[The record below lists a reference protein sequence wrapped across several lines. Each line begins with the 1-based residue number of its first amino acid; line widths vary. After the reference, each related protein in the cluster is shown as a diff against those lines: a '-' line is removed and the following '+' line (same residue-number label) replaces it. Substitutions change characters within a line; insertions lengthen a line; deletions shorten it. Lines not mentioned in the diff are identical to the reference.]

1 MKKLA
6 LALTPVALAG
16 CATLFDGS
24 TQTVKIDSDTD
35 GAQYAITN
43 RAGNTVKSG
52 VAPATV
58 KLKGGAGYFQRENY
72 TVTLKKPGY
81 EDASTSVEPHM
92 AGWYWGN
99 LILGGALGML
109 IVDPITG
116 AMYQVPEDIHVPMRR
131 LEGEAAVAATRS
143 ESTYSSN
150 LGRSKLPDN
159 IRWSYQAEQ
168 VAMAMNC
175 TGTSY
180 ASQGPGME
188 MYEASCGDNR
198 VAIRCDFGTC
208 EALR

>member
-16 CATLFDGS
+16 CATLFDGP
-24 TQTVKIDSDTD
+24 TDTVRIQSDTP
-35 GAQYAITN
+35 GARYAITN

-52 VAPATV
+52 VAPAKV
-58 KLKGGAGYFQRENY
+58 KLDGGAGYFQRERY

-81 EDASTSVEPHM
+81 EDASTSVEPHL

-99 LILGGALGML
+99 LVLGGALGML

-116 AMYQVPEDIHVPMRR
+116 AMYQLPDEVQVPMRK
-131 LEGEAAVAATRS
+131 LEGDIALATAS
-143 ESTYSSN
+143 NGAGYTSN

-159 IRWSYQAEQ
+159 VRWSYQAEQ

-188 MYEASCGDNR
+188 MYEASCADDR
-198 VAIRCDFGTC
+198 VAIRCDFGKC
-208 EALR
+208 AALR